1 MHEQQ
6 LRHQEAPGGSSR
18 QVERG
23 GKVHFQGER
32 SKVGNTF
39 VCSTEPEVERTK
51 WWVVNSA
58 EGSGKR

>member
-6 LRHQEAPGGSSR
+6 LRYHEAAGGSRR

-51 WWVVNSA
+51 
-58 EGSGKR
+58 

>member
-6 LRHQEAPGGSSR
+6 LRYHEAAGGSRR

-23 GKVHFQGER
+23 SKVHFQGER

-39 VCSTEPEVERTK
+39 VCSTEWRGLSSE
-51 WWVVNSA
+51 W
-58 EGSGKR
+58 